1 MFSVTVI
8 ASNAADYGSLTT
20 KNYPVFDFFP
30 DDQAFVAN
38 ATYSSVTLE
47 AIASVVNGTI
57 VAIYA

>member
-30 DDQAFVAN
+30 DDLTFVAN
-38 ATYSSVTLE
+38 ATY
-47 AIASVVNGTI
+47 
-57 VAIYA
+57 